1 MRRPSRGPRMSR
13 QIATGSKRRA
23 DYLGVVVRCGQLL
36 VVALS
41 SACLALTG
49 CANPVRAP
57 IVRRPAWD
65 LGAAKLGSRSPAQLL
80 ALAEERWNAGP
91 PTQGTKDPVWDATVA
106 EIVRRRPGEA
116 DAFERAGL
124 VLVDVPAS
132 SDQVDAAR
140 IDVRGLSA
148 HFRRPGL
155 GVPLSVEGPPR
166 AAEGAAKFPPEG
178 DYAPTTAVLTFPED
192 GCAVLSFVDPRRYE
206 TVHWASGE
214 AALAADFTAPYARLL
229 SSTSLTSTGRLG
241 LLDAFSEERKG
252 LFLLEPY
259 DRDKTPLVMVHGLGS
274 SPLAWRE
281 LTNSV
286 FGTPELRRRFQVWH
300 YFYPTGLPYL
310 WAAREFRATLDRG
323 LRDLATSPDD
333 AALRDVVLVGHSMG
347 GLLAKT
353 AVESPGTALWDLV
366 FTVPPDEL
374 RVTPNERATL
384 EEIFIF
390 ERRPYV
396 RRAVFVMSPHRGSE
410 TAQTWYAGLGRSLV
424 SLPRTFTTLFE
435 NIMASH
441 PEAVRPQFRE
451 MFQAGGPSSI
461 GALRSDHPLFPT
473 LAEIPIAPEV
483 PFHSILG
490 DVGDGTDG
498 VVSIESAFLPG
509 ASTTDVLDA
518 GHTDLESRQVN
529 DAIVRALL
537 EHVATGSPPPAR
549 AYVSPG
555 CKDRQ
560 SQDRQRTTRD
570 RRWPGL
576 TRTRS
581 AGQSGASVVTE
592 TPLDGGQPPKRTRE
606 AEQRRSRLTSAR
618 SG

>member
-1 MRRPSRGPRMSR
+1 MGFPR
-13 QIATGSKRRA
+13 
-23 DYLGVVVRCGQLL
+23 LL
-36 VVALS
+36 VIVLS
-41 SACLALTG
+41 SAGLGLTG

-57 IVRRPAWD
+57 ILRRPAWD
-65 LGAAKLGSRSPAQLL
+65 LGAAKVASRSPAELL

-91 PTQGTKDPVWDATVA
+91 PGQRKEDPVWDATVA
-106 EIVRRRPGEA
+106 EIVRRQPGEA

-124 VLVDVPAS
+124 VLVDVPAARGK
-132 SDQVDAAR
+132 VNAAH

-155 GVPLSVEGPPR
+155 GVPLSIEGPPR

-178 DYAPTTAVLTFPED
+178 DFAPATAVLAFPED
-192 GCAVLSFVDPRRYE
+192 GCAVLSFVDPSRYE
-206 TVHWASGE
+206 TIRWPNGE
-214 AALAADFTAPYARLL
+214 ATLAADFTAPYARLL
-229 SSTSLTSTGRLG
+229 SSTSLTSTGRMGVLS
-241 LLDAFSEERKG
+241 AFSEERQG

-323 LRDLATSPDD
+323 VRDLATSPDD
-333 AALRDVVLVGHSMG
+333 TSLRDVVLVGHSMG

-374 RVTPNERATL
+374 RVTPDERATL
-384 EEIFIF
+384 EEIFVF

-424 SLPRTFTTLFE
+424 SLPRAFTRLFE
-435 NIMASH
+435 NVMASD
-441 PEAVRPQFRE
+441 PEAVRPEFRE
-451 MFQAGGPSSI
+451 MFRAGGPSSI

-509 ASTTDVLDA
+509 ARTTDILDA

-537 EHVATGSPPPAR
+537 EHVATGSRPPAR
-549 AYVSPG
+549 PYVSPR
-555 CKDRQ
+555 CQDLRSRDRL
-560 SQDRQRTTRD
+560 RPTRD
-570 RRWPGL
+570 RR
-576 TRTRS
+576 
-581 AGQSGASVVTE
+581 
-592 TPLDGGQPPKRTRE
+592 
-606 AEQRRSRLTSAR
+606 
-618 SG
+618 